1 MSFIRNI
8 SIISL
13 CLLALVGCG
22 GGASDSSGAL
32 TLAVTAPADTTQP
45 GTATARYS
53 AADGRNP
60 MGLKVSFSTD
70 RPDLVALDATN
81 RSVGSDGVAAVTFR
95 VIAVQ
100 TNTTVR
106 IVASS
111 GDLSTFQTLTLQGD
125 ADAPPP
131 PPPTTTLVPT
141 QVQMLTI
148 TPSDGKLALKGTGT
162 PSRPENGF
170 ISFKVVDSNS
180 NSNVPNVVVDFT
192 VSPVNNGG
200 VVLSPTSGTTNSSGV
215 VTVAVS
221 SGATQTALQ
230 ITAIVRNNPS
240 LQATAQLSVTA
251 GPPDQD
257 SFSLS
262 AGKLN
267 NDGFDYD
274 GVMVPI
280 NVRLADHFNNPP
292 PAGTVVLFK
301 TNGGKV
307 HGPGI
312 TDASGNVTVQW
323 ESQAPRPANGRFTIL
338 AYAVGEESFTDY
350 DGDGLADA
358 DEFTDTGYPYLDAN
372 WNGSYDAGAEE
383 YYPDVNGA
391 LYLTGF
397 DGEYN
402 GIYQSAAFLG
412 APTSKY
418 IFKNISLIMSTDEA
432 KITTDLPGAI
442 NGPVTFN
449 VTVRDMNNNTMAAG
463 TTISVSTDNG
473 KISSPTTT
481 YTVPNIIGTGY
492 TFKVVLGSDGTASD
506 GGAVTIS
513 VKSSRLE
520 TIYVIP
526 ISGGV

>member
-45 GTATARYS
+45 GTATAKYT

-60 MGLKVSFSTD
+60 MGLEISFSTD
-70 RPDLVALDATN
+70 RPDLVALDASS
-81 RSVGSDGVAAVTFR
+81 RSVGSDGNAAVTFL
-95 VIAVQ
+95 VTAVQ
-100 TNTTVR
+100 DTTTVR
-106 IVASS
+106 IIASS

-125 ADAPPP
+125 AGAPPP
-131 PPPTTTLVPT
+131 TPPATTLVPT
-141 QVQMLTI
+141 QVQVLSM
-148 TPSDGKLALKGTGT
+148 TPADGKLALKGTGT
-162 PSRPENGF
+162 PARPENGF
-170 ISFKVVDSNS
+170 VSFKVVDSNS
-180 NSNVPNVVVDFT
+180 SSAVPNVIVDFT

-200 VVLSPTSGTTNSSGV
+200 VALSPTFGTTNSSGV

-221 SGATQTALQ
+221 SGATQAALQ
-230 ITAIVRNNPS
+230 LTATVRQYPT

-262 AGKLN
+262 AVTLN
-267 NDGFDYD
+267 NDGFNYD

-292 PAGTVVLFK
+292 PAGTVVLFE

-307 HGPGI
+307 YGPGI

-323 ESQAPRPANGRFTIL
+323 ESQAPRPENGKFTIL

-358 DEFTDTGYPYLDAN
+358 GEFTDTGYPYLDAN
-372 WNGSYDAGAEE
+372 WSGSYNAGAEQ

-391 LYLTGF
+391 EYSGGDTK
-397 DGEYN
+397 YN
-402 GIYQSAAFLG
+402 GIYQSAAFVG
-412 APTSKY
+412 APTSKF
-418 IFKNISLIMSTDEA
+418 IFKNINLIMCTDEA
-432 KITTDLPGAI
+432 DITTDLEDPI
-442 NGPVTFN
+442 TGPVTFH
-449 VTVRDMNNNTMAAG
+449 VTVKDGNGNTMAAG
-463 TTISVSTDNG
+463 TTISVKTDNG
-473 KISSPTTT
+473 KISSPTAT
-481 YTVPNIIGTGY
+481 YTVPNNVGSGY
-492 TFKVVLGSDGTASD
+492 TFSVVLSSDGTASA
-506 GGAVTIS
+506 GGAITITVT
-513 VKSSRLE
+513 SSRLE
-520 TIYVIP
+520 TILAIP
-526 ISGGV
+526 ITGGV